1 MELGVRS
8 PLVDFFK
15 RGEVAKDVRLL
26 AARGALAPRA
36 HEQMAL
42 LALLTEDGDEEM
54 RAAAE
59 ATLASIPADSL
70 AGFLGR
76 TDVSEGMREFFRG
89 RGVEPVPGANIEE
102 DEPLVDTEP
111 ADTGQPEARGEGES
125 TDGERMSASQRLGGL
140 NVAQRMKVA
149 MKGTKEE
156 RAILVRKRIVS
167 GQKSS

>member
-42 LALLTEDGDEEM
+42 LALLTEDGDEEI

-89 RGVEPVPGANIEE
+89 RGVEPAPGADIEE
-102 DEPLVDTEP
+102 DEPLVDTSPTPGSRRP
-111 ADTGQPEARGEGES
+111 AAGARRP
-125 TDGERMSASQRLGGL
+125 T
-140 NVAQRMKVA
+140 
-149 MKGTKEE
+149 
-156 RAILVRKRIVS
+156 VS
-167 GQKSS
+167 G